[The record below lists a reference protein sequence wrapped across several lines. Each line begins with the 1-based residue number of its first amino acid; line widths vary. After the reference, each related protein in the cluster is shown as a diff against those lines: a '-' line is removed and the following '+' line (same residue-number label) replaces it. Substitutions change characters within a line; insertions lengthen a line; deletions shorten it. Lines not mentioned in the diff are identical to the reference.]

1 MILRPQLKKW
11 FVITVVKST
20 VTGESLG
27 KWCFPM
33 SYVHQ
38 LDLSPVFIS
47 FPLFCL
53 WTLPALFSGFV
64 TKRRGGAIRRKMNV
78 LLACRQILPFQNTQQ
93 ICVCACP
100 VILQLTC
107 ALRVGLWD
115 PFNDRDG
122 QRWRQV
128 EDSAVW
134 LVWSACVCVC
144 VHVSLYWFLSSRT
157 YSDVPTD
164 MLAPDDV
171 TGVVTE

>member
-1 MILRPQLKKW
+1 
-11 FVITVVKST
+11 
-20 VTGESLG
+20 
-27 KWCFPM
+27 M

-78 LLACRQILPFQNTQQ
+78 LLACRQILPFQNTKQ

-144 VHVSLYWFLSSRT
+144 ACVFALVSKLSHILRCADRHAGTRWCHWCCHWITVSFLFLWQKKEITPFVLTCSNRT
-157 YSDVPTD
+157 
-164 MLAPDDV
+164 LQ
-171 TGVVTE
+171 